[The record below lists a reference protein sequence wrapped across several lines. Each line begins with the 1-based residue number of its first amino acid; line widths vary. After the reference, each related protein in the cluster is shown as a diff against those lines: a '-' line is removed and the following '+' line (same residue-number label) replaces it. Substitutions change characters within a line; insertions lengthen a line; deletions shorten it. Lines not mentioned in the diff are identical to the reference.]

1 MSVSERCRTLRSRI
15 AERSKLLRSHQDAET
30 IRARV
35 QDFAQLRLALQLRIQ
50 QRAILA
56 QHSVASDKVRNPE
69 QLVEMLEDSARQ
81 LSQDYDEASRQLG
94 KLKRALGTFSSHLT
108 SVVTKAVE
116 DLKGG
121 IPASDEIFLKQ
132 VELIPTFV
140 AQIAQIRAERD
151 AILNGNDPLSSPD
164 ALKHFLQHLGSLKAA
179 SDALDPNEFP
189 KDVFKFF
196 KGARHGGARLDDFT
210 PAVREW
216 LAEQNLLK
224 HVRVSIVS

>member
-116 DLKGG
+116 
-121 IPASDEIFLKQ
+121 
-132 VELIPTFV
+132 
-140 AQIAQIRAERD
+140 AERD

-189 KDVFKFF
+189 KDVLKFF